1 MLALIP
7 AKQNSTRLKNKNLK
21 LLNGKPLIYYSI
33 KAALKSKYISR
44 VIVSTDSKIIA
55 KKSLAFGAEVP
66 FIRPKNISKTDTTIK
81 DVCYHAFKFLE
92 KKEKTKIKEV
102 IVLQPTSPL
111 RTPEDIDNSIKVFKK
126 KLTTEYFTSFTK
138 TKPYEWFFRKKK
150 NNVFSQISKKKIK
163 NSQYLNQTY
172 MLTGAIYIMKRA
184 LIFGKKLNFQKIEG
198 IEIPYQ
204 RSIDIDD
211 AKEFALAETLI
222 KNNKKIFF

>member
-102 IVLQPTSPL
+102 IVLQPTSPVRDL
-111 RTPEDIDNSIKVFKK
+111 NLIDTCINKFKDGGYTNLATGFYTKIKEYGTHNNTRRQDYKGFFYDDGNVYILDK
-126 KLTTEYFTSFTK
+126 KLA
-138 TKPYEWFFRKKK
+138 
-150 NNVFSQISKKKIK
+150 
-163 NSQYLNQTY
+163 
-172 MLTGAIYIMKRA
+172 M
-184 LIFGKKLNFQKIEG
+184 EG
-198 IEIPYQ
+198 IWCGINPCKFPIARHMNYE
-204 RSIDIDD
+204 IDD
-211 AKEFALAETLI
+211 EVDFIIVESLLKI
-222 KNNKKIFF
+222 NKK